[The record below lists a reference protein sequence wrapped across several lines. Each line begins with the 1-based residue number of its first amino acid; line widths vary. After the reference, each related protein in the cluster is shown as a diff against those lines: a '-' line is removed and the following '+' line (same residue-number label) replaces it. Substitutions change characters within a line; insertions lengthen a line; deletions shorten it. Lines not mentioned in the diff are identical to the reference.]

1 MAQRTY
7 NIIFHTHTI
16 SGIIISAALYVIFF
30 TGSIS
35 FLRDEINA
43 WERNEPIRKDYFNQ
57 ADFDGAL
64 KALSKEQDLY
74 GRDISFSHRYF
85 ERRVGA
91 SVTQSKDS
99 TIKDTPHKGR
109 RGNFFYLDMDSFQ
122 KNDYASNYSLG
133 EFFYRLHFF
142 AQLNLVGRSGYFLAG
157 LVAFFFLFAVVT
169 GVIIHW
175 KKIIQG
181 FYVFRPKA
189 KWKTIWTD
197 AHIALGM
204 IGLPYQFVFA
214 LTGAYL
220 IIGYTIMLP
229 PVEAIMFEG
238 DGKKLQ
244 QAMEYDKAVE
254 YKFDGNRL
262 DKETN
267 IAQFVDS
274 ILVRWP
280 ELQLNGLQVFNY
292 GDTNMHIKVSGSP
305 LYSEKLLG
313 TGYLTYRVRDG
324 KLVNQKDPYNNI
336 SYAEGAPNLL
346 RRLHYGDFGGYGIKL
361 VYLILGFITCFVILS
376 GVLIWLV
383 ARKNKSVS
391 IAKQR
396 FNKWLV
402 HAYMA
407 ICLSLYPITAIAF
420 IAMKLFTTGT
430 DPSRMTFL
438 YKVFFWGWLAFIIL
452 FLFKRNDRYTNTV
465 SLLLGGLL
473 GLFVPITNGL
483 VTGNWLWVSWSKG
496 YSQIFVVD
504 SFWVA
509 LSLTAFAVLMK
520 LRKNRLNNK
529 LMENSRKK
537 GLKSTKSSKVQVP

>member
-43 WERNEPIRKDYFNQ
+43 WERNEPISEGYFNQ

-64 KALSKEQDLY
+64 KSLSKEQDLY
-74 GRDISFSHRYF
+74 GRDLNFSHRYF

-91 SVTQSKDS
+91 SMTQSKDT
-99 TIKDTPHKGR
+99 TIKDAPRKGR
-109 RGNFFYLDMDSFQ
+109 RGNFFYLDMDNFE
-122 KNDYASNYSLG
+122 KKDYASNYSLG

-142 AQLNLVGRSGYFLAG
+142 AQLNLFGRSGYLLAG

-197 AHIALGM
+197 AHVALGM
-204 IGLPYQFVFA
+204 IGLPYQFIFA
-214 LTGAYL
+214 LTGTYL

-229 PVEAIMFEG
+229 PVEAVMFGG

-244 QAMEYDKAVE
+244 QAMEYNTVAE
-254 YKFDGNRL
+254 YGFEGNRL
-262 DKETN
+262 DKKTN

-274 ILVRWP
+274 TLVRWP
-280 ELQLNGLQVFNY
+280 ELQLNGLQIFNY
-292 GDTNMHIKVSGSP
+292 GDTNMHVKVSGSP
-305 LYSEKLLG
+305 SYSDELLG

-324 KLVNQKDPYNNI
+324 KLVDQKDPYNNI
-336 SYAEGAPNLL
+336 SYAEGSTDLL
-346 RRLHYGDFGGYGIKL
+346 RRLHYGDFGGYGMKL
-361 VYLILGFITCFVILS
+361 VYLVLGFITCFVILS

-396 FNKWLV
+396 FNTWLV
-402 HAYMA
+402 HVYMA
-407 ICLSLYPITAIAF
+407 VCLSLYPITAIAF
-420 IAMKLFTTGT
+420 IAMKFFTNGPET
-430 DPSRMTFL
+430 SRMTFL
-438 YKVFFWGWLAFIIL
+438 YQVFFWGWLAFIVF
-452 FLFKRNDRYTNTV
+452 FLIKRNDRFTNTG

-473 GLFVPITNGL
+473 GMFVPISNGL

-504 SFWVA
+504 AFWIA
-509 LSLTAFAVLMK
+509 MSLTAFAVLMK
-520 LRKNRLNNK
+520 LRKNRMNNK
-529 LMENSRKK
+529 LMEIPQKK
-537 GLKSTKSSKVQVP
+537 W